1 MSCHSTGWSTL
12 PGMHIHRSLGRH
24 RGLATLL
31 VGQVPA
37 DFADWLDFVAIGA
50 LLGFVWQV
58 EPSVFAWLGVAIG
71 LPYLVVGPIA
81 GVLADRWDLR
91 RVLIVCN
98 LGRAAATL
106 ALAFVGSVPAL
117 LAVAFLR
124 SSVDSFFSPAKQAAI
139 QAIVPEHDRLAAN
152 GVSHAINQASKVVGP
167 SVGGALL
174 IGLDPQAVFLANAVV
189 SAVAAAILVGLP
201 RSLKPAAPHGGPDP
215 RSMIRELRDGFGEVR
230 TKPVIAVSLWLMAA
244 GYFAIS
250 VYDAFIPLLVRA
262 YGFEEKVF
270 ALAIAAVGA
279 GGVAGSLAVGGLGRA
294 GGGFRLIGAG
304 CVVASALVTLL
315 GTAPL
320 IDMPMPPTVFVGVFA
335 IVGAATAAIVVPFR
349 TVLQRHAEPSRMA
362 RVFAASEALNVTAM
376 LGAPFIGALVAG
388 VAGTGAP
395 FIAGGAAMML
405 LAIAAGVAA
414 LRFR

>member
-1 MSCHSTGWSTL
+1 MRFR
-12 PGMHIHRSLGRH
+12 PSLGRH
-24 RGLATLL
+24 KGLPTLL
-31 VGQVPA
+31 AGQVPA

-58 EPSVFAWLGVAIG
+58 EPVVFAWLGVAIG
-71 LPYLVVGPIA
+71 LPYLIVGPVA

-91 RVLIVCN
+91 RVLILSN
-98 LGRAAATL
+98 LGRAVATL

-124 SSVDSFFSPAKQAAI
+124 GSIDSFFGPAKQAAI
-139 QAIVPEHDRLAAN
+139 QAIVPEDDRLAAN

-189 SAVAAAILVGLP
+189 SAVAAAILIGLP
-201 RSLKPAAPHGGPDP
+201 RSLKPAAPPGGPDP
-215 RSMIRELRDGFGEVR
+215 RSMIRELREGFAEVR
-230 TKPVIAVSLWLMAA
+230 TKPVVAVSLSLMAA

-262 YGFEEKVF
+262 YGFEEGVF

-279 GGVAGSLAVGGLGRA
+279 GGVAGALAVGALGRA
-294 GGGFRLIGAG
+294 GGGFGLIGAG
-304 CVVASALVTLL
+304 CVVAGALVMGL
-315 GTAPL
+315 GVAPL
-320 IDMPMPPTVFVGVFA
+320 IDVAMPSATFVGVFA
-335 IVGAATAAIVVPFR
+335 LVGAATAVVIVPFR
-349 TVLQRHAEPSRMA
+349 TLLQRHAEPSRMA

-376 LGAPFIGALVAG
+376 LGAPFIGALVADI
-388 VAGTGAP
+388 AGTGAP
-395 FIAGGAAMML
+395 FVAGGAVMML
-405 LAIAAGVAA
+405 LAVAAGIAA